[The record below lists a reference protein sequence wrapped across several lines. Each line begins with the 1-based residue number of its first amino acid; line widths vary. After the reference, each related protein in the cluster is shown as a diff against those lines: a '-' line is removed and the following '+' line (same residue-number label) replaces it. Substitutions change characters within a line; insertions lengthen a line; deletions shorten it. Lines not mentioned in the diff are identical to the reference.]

1 MSKLEW
7 DEGKNRINLRK
18 HGIDF
23 ETAAR
28 VFLSPY
34 MEIWDEAHSGV
45 NRYGEWEDRYTTLG
59 WVDDVLYVVYTVR
72 DYEDDKYIR
81 LISAR
86 IAESDEKD
94 LYFRWL
100 EGRR

>member
-1 MSKLEW
+1 
-7 DEGKNRINLRK
+7 
-18 HGIDF
+18 
-23 ETAAR
+23 
-28 VFLSPY
+28 

-59 WVDDVLYVVYTVR
+59 WVDDMLYVVYTVR
-72 DYEDDKYIR
+72 DYEDDEYIR

>member
-1 MSKLEW
+1 M
-7 DEGKNRINLRK
+7 
-18 HGIDF
+18 
-23 ETAAR
+23 
-28 VFLSPY
+28 
-34 MEIWDEAHSGV
+34 
-45 NRYGEWEDRYTTLG
+45 
-59 WVDDVLYVVYTVR
+59 LYVVYTVR